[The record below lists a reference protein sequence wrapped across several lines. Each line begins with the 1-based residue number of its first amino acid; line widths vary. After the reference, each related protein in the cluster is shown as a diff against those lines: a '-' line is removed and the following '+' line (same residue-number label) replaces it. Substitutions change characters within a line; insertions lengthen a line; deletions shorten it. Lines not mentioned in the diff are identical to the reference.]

1 MEQTTPP
8 IEPQEKADLEQKEQ
22 ETKTVE
28 PTQPKPEK
36 TKKSKSWIAFLVL
49 GIIFAGAGGALLAIT
64 LLKPVEERAAI
75 EFPKIPS
82 KTSTEKIYSTLTG
95 KEIADKKDDKAPI
108 YCVQTPNGTDGAR
121 PQAGLHDAGVIF
133 EAIAEAGITRFAAI
147 YQNPTSAV
155 IGPIRSLRLYYLEW
169 DTPFDCTIV
178 HAGGAYDALTAV
190 KNGGY
195 KDLTENYTYMY
206 RGTVGTR
213 RWNNLFTNGEYLQK
227 FTSDHGFAE
236 SNPQGFT
243 HKTPEEAEKTRV
255 DNLVEEKLSIITATT
270 KSTKNIVPQVST
282 IRLGFGNLPNYNPV
296 YNYNANTN
304 TYDRSFASG
313 VSHEVYDCPHENL
326 GEKNPESVC
335 ELKQLS
341 PSVVIAIMVSERKA
355 SDNYHEDITTTG
367 SGTAYVFQNGTAVRG
382 TWSKNTRADQIKFY
396 DESNNEIALNP
407 GQVIISAI
415 PNYGW
420 VEY

>member
-1 MEQTTPP
+1 METVTESQNS
-8 IEPQEKADLEQKEQ
+8 IEKTAENPAVIELEQKPS
-22 ETKTVE
+22 VD
-28 PTQPKPEK
+28 
-36 TKKSKSWIAFLVL
+36 KKSSKAW
-49 GIIFAGAGGALLAIT
+49 IIFLALGFIMLAGGATLLAMT
-64 LLKPVEERAAI
+64 LLKPVEEKAALI
-75 EFPKIPS
+75 FPTIPS
-82 KTSTEKIYSTLTG
+82 KSSVAIVYSTITG
-95 KEIADKKDDKAPI
+95 QEIINEEANHTPV
-108 YCVQTPNGTDGAR
+108 YCIQTPNGTDGAR
-121 PQAGLHDAGVIF
+121 PQAGLLDAGVIF

-147 YQNPTSAV
+147 YQNPGSAV

-206 RGTVGTR
+206 RGTVSSR
-213 RWNNLFTNGEYLQK
+213 RWNNLFTTGTYLGN
-227 FTSDHGFAE
+227 FTNDKSYYT

-243 HKTPEEAEKTRV
+243 HSTPEEAEKTRI
-255 DNLVEEKLSIITATT
+255 DTLATEKLSIVTPATG
-270 KSTKNIVPQVST
+270 STSALIPKTSHISMHFGST
-282 IRLGFGNLPNYNPV
+282 PNYNPV
-296 YNYNANTN
+296 YDYDAASN
-304 TYDRSFASG
+304 TYKRSYESG
-313 VSHEVYDCPHENL
+313 YSHEVYDCPAGNL
-326 GEKNPESVC
+326 GEKDPESVC

-367 SGTAYVFQNGTAVRG
+367 SGTAYVFQNGTAIKG
-382 TWSKNTRADQIKFY
+382 TWTKNTRADQIKFY
-396 DESNNEIALNP
+396 DENSHEISLNP
-407 GQVIISAI
+407 GQVIVSAV